1 MVVSKSVLKTQ
12 CSKKFAQ
19 LFSYLVS
26 LTFSLLGMHISYFSN
41 KKTQRRDKWH
51 FFIFQSPVHWCAWK
65 KPFPDR
71 EAMKAIWCS
80 LTAFFGAARQNFN
93 GHFIFILFL
102 FFWKKCSHIYGSY
115 FPFFQARASSGYD
128 NSGGEGRAFLGK
140 ST

>member
-1 MVVSKSVLKTQ
+1 M
-12 CSKKFAQ
+12 
-19 LFSYLVS
+19 
-26 LTFSLLGMHISYFSN
+26 
-41 KKTQRRDKWH
+41 
-51 FFIFQSPVHWCAWK
+51 HWCAWK

-128 NSGGEGRAFLGK
+128 NSGREGRAFFRKIHITLFPRK
-140 ST
+140 LITNYELHNFISQLFCLLYKMIYRHILFYYYHQCDEKI